1 MVERFRD
8 GISSLSFFP
17 LPFWKNSIS
26 KVRIRVASNY
36 YHQATS
42 VTIRSVTIQSTSITI
57 KLGQNPAKWR
67 WKTQFRILPISNHSI
82 NFSIREAT
90 LQRNPLSLVVRSSN
104 EEMSLLCYVYR
115 IPEKRE
121 ISRNLWGWGEERWG
135 LMYRVVDSG

>member
-57 KLGQNPAKWR
+57 KLG
-67 WKTQFRILPISNHSI
+67 
-82 NFSIREAT
+82 
-90 LQRNPLSLVVRSSN
+90 
-104 EEMSLLCYVYR
+104 
-115 IPEKRE
+115 
-121 ISRNLWGWGEERWG
+121 
-135 LMYRVVDSG
+135 

>member
-57 KLGQNPAKWR
+57 KLGQNPTKWR

-82 NFSIREAT
+82 NFSIREAKKSS
-90 LQRNPLSLVVRSSN
+90 LARCSFVQRGDVATV
-104 EEMSLLCYVYR
+104 LCVSYTGK
-115 IPEKRE
+115 E
-121 ISRNLWGWGEERWG
+121 RNLSKSLG
-135 LMYRVVDSG
+135 LGGGKMGPDVPGG